1 MYALYIV
8 DFILYNAH
16 YSLYIINSST
26 VHTQCKYDIILDDIY
41 VYQEYQDTVHCIP
54 GIPGYYT
61 LYTRYNWIL

>member
-26 VHTQCKYDIILDDIY
+26 VHTQCKYDIILDDTRNTRNTRILY
-41 VYQEYQDTVHCIP
+41 TVYQVYKDTKH
-54 GIPGYYT
+54 
-61 LYTRYNWIL
+61 